1 MGNRSIQDMPGFF
14 KGRFAAYSEER
25 VAKEWRGNN
34 LFRSGRPSEHDLN
47 LMSNDY
53 LALARHPEIIAAQC
67 ASLKQHGLGVMMSP
81 IFVQDEGDE
90 VLRIERQIAG
100 LLGFAEGIIT
110 QSGYSA
116 NQGLLEAVA
125 AKDTAIYIDSRAHA
139 SLYMGVLSSRARRLV
154 FHHND
159 MDNLRDCI
167 EQGGPGI
174 IAVDSLYSAMG
185 DFAPLERLVE
195 IARSSG
201 CLLIVD
207 ESHALGVYGDQGEG
221 LVAKKKLSDD
231 VDFITASL
239 AKAYC
244 SRAGF
249 VAAPAGFRA
258 YFGIHS
264 MPAVFSSM
272 LLPHDFAGIEA
283 AHAVVIHAIER
294 RQRLRSSVSL
304 LRKGLSELGYPVD
317 PKGSAIIPLVVGT
330 DYEAAMVRDA
340 LAEEGIFGALF
351 TPPATP
357 RGASLVRLSMHAGL
371 SKLDIERIVHAMG
384 KLRSRCKPETWIRLE
399 NDMPVSVR

>member
-1 MGNRSIQDMPGFF
+1 MGHRSIHDMPDFF
-14 KGRFAAYSEER
+14 KERFTAYSEER
-25 VAKEWRGNN
+25 VAKEWHGQN
-34 LFRSGRPSEHDLN
+34 LFRSARPSERDFN

-67 ASLKQHGLGVMMSP
+67 ASLKRHGLGVMMSP

-116 NQGLLEAVA
+116 NQGLLEALA
-125 AKDTAIYIDSRAHA
+125 TKDTSIYIDSRAHA
-139 SLYMGVLSSRARRLV
+139 SLYMGVLSSRARRIV

-159 MDNLRDCI
+159 MNNLRECI

-195 IARSSG
+195 IAQASD

-207 ESHALGVYGDQGEG
+207 ESHALGVHGDQGAG
-221 LVAKKKLSDD
+221 RVAEKGLSDG

-249 VAAPAGFRA
+249 VAGPAGFRA

-272 LLPHDFAGIEA
+272 LLPHDFAGIET
-283 AHAVVIHAIER
+283 AHAVVIRAAER
-294 RQRLRSSVSL
+294 RQRLRSSVSV
-304 LRKGLSELGYPVD
+304 LREGLYKLGYPVG
-317 PKGSAIIPLVVGT
+317 PEESAIVPLVVGT
-330 DYEAAMVRDA
+330 DYEAARVRDA
-340 LAEEGIFGALF
+340 LAEKGIFGALF

-357 RGASLVRLSMHAGL
+357 RGASLVRLSLHAGL
-371 SKLDIERIVHAMG
+371 SDRDIERIVHAMG
-384 KLRSRCKPETWIRLE
+384 ELRSRFKTETWVRLE